1 MSTRWHKWLQDRR
14 LTCAAGH
21 HIPSL
26 CAIDESGSMR
36 CSKWIAAA
44 KIECGRWIWVMSFRG
59 GGNLVVEV
67 SLEDLKRLKNLS
79 TPSERIAYLGIF
91 DSDEEGAA

>member
-1 MSTRWHKWLQDRR
+1 MRWRKWLPDRR

-26 CAIDESGSMR
+26 VALDESGSIR
-36 CSKWIAAA
+36 CNKWIDGA
-44 KIECGRWIWVMSFRG
+44 KIECGRWIWVMAFRG

-79 TPSERIAYLGIF
+79 TPAERIAYLEIF
-91 DSDEEGAA
+91 DDEAA